1 VGCKQKQAIGL
12 ECADRPASLR
22 SLGHE
27 VSDLEALEFGNDPLG
42 AREAI
47 GRPRSYG
54 VALYDDATKKLR
66 PLTDEEAA
74 ILLNRDPD
82 IAREWRKW
90 NAMTQ
95 NEGTLATKAG
105 THDHVLTSLPSW

>member
-1 VGCKQKQAIGL
+1 MLEQAV
-12 ECADRPASLR
+12 RY
-22 SLGHE
+22 
-27 VSDLEALEFGNDPLG
+27 
-42 AREAI
+42 AREHDQPALWD
-47 GRPRSYG
+47 RSPRSYG

-66 PLTDEEAA
+66 PPTDEEAA

-95 NEGTLATKAG
+95 NEGTLIILDSERVQA
-105 THDHVLTSLPSW
+105 VLEAANEEEEGDDEVMGLA